1 MIKISKKWNLNIF
14 GYSSKHKKIVFSN
27 VFRFPNYCILFS
39 FFKITFTN
47 GKTYSKEKMNIWF
60 F

>member
-1 MIKISKKWNLNIF
+1 MIKISNKLILNIF
-14 GYSSKHKKIVFSN
+14 GHSSKHKKIFFLN

-47 GKTYSKEKMNIWF
+47 VKTYSKEKMNIWF